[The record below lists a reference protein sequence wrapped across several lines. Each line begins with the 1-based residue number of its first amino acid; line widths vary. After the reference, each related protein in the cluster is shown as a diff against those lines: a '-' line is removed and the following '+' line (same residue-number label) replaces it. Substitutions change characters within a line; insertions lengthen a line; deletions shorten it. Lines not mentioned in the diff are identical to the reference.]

1 MCNTCHLQD
10 LVDGFKCEC
19 PAGFLEPDCEGHQC
33 DHDPCENGG
42 TCMNTTDGFD
52 CVCILGY
59 TVSIVYLV
67 NQLCTS
73 LTSYAYMH
81 TTSTAYSKL
90 ALSQHVDTCVYV
102 LPCRVLTVLKRPMNV
117 TLLRVKMEEAV
128 LTCLQTTTVPVHQ
141 VLQERTANSTSTIA
155 SMQTAVLIASVLME
169 LTRTPAYA
177 IKDTLGLTAR

>member
-1 MCNTCHLQD
+1 
-10 LVDGFKCEC
+10 
-19 PAGFLEPDCEGHQC
+19 
-33 DHDPCENGG
+33 
-42 TCMNTTDGFD
+42 
-52 CVCILGY
+52 
-59 TVSIVYLV
+59 
-67 NQLCTS
+67 
-73 LTSYAYMH
+73 
-81 TTSTAYSKL
+81 
-90 ALSQHVDTCVYV
+90 
-102 LPCRVLTVLKRPMNV
+102 MNV